1 MSEKG
6 KVKAFLGEIMKAL
19 VVDDSKS
26 IRQIERKYLE
36 EMGFRVVEAEDG
48 EEALKVLK
56 KNPDVRLIILDWH
69 MPVMSGYEF
78 LKAVRANPEWN
89 EIKIMMV
96 TTENQQKSVIDA
108 IMAGANEYLMKPFD
122 KEMLEN
128 KIRYLLEGSL

>member
-1 MSEKG
+1 
-6 KVKAFLGEIMKAL
+6 MKAL

-36 EMGFRVVEAEDG
+36 EMGFTVVEAENG
-48 EEALKVLK
+48 EEGLRVLK
-56 KNPDVRLIILDWH
+56 ENPDVRLIILDWH
-69 MPVMSGYEF
+69 MPIMNGYEF

-96 TTENQQKSVIDA
+96 TTENQQKSVIEA

-122 KEMLEN
+122 KEMLES
-128 KIRYLLEGSL
+128 KIRFLLEGSL